1 MDTHERINRIRLS
14 RTPQIGPVTC
24 QLLIARYKT
33 ASKAIDAVAE
43 LSAKGGRRITP
54 VFRQIVEQE
63 IEANEKLGAS
73 FLIWGDPDY
82 PSHLA
87 RFSDAPFVLSAI
99 GHKHLVN
106 KPGLGIVGARNA
118 SMNAC
123 KLAHSYARQIGNGG
137 YTIISGLARGID
149 KASHEGSL
157 ATGTIAVL
165 ANGLDHI
172 YPADHEELFNQIAQQ
187 GLILSERALGTKPNA
202 RLFPARNR
210 LIASLSRAVLIV
222 EAARNSGSMITA
234 REAADRGVDV
244 LAIPGSPLD
253 PRSAGCNQLIKDGA
267 YLVQSVDDIF
277 AHIENQGTLGTT
289 ETGDYT
295 PNIEMDTEISSQ
307 QIDELKDKL
316 LECLSHDPI
325 SVDELARFCHVSA
338 GMINAVILELELSG
352 SIQRHYG
359 NKVSRVIDMP
369 QSID

>member
-1 MDTHERINRIRLS
+1 
-14 RTPQIGPVTC
+14 
-24 QLLIARYKT
+24 
-33 ASKAIDAVAE
+33 
-43 LSAKGGRRITP
+43 
-54 VFRQIVEQE
+54 
-63 IEANEKLGAS
+63 
-73 FLIWGDPDY
+73 
-82 PSHLA
+82 
-87 RFSDAPFVLSAI
+87 
-99 GHKHLVN
+99 
-106 KPGLGIVGARNA
+106 
-118 SMNAC
+118 
-123 KLAHSYARQIGNGG
+123 AHSYARQIGNGG

-295 PNIEMDTEISSQ
+295 PYLEMDTEISSQ

-352 SIQRHYG
+352 GIQRHYG
-359 NKVSRVIDMP
+359 NKVSRAIDMP